1 MEPGLIIYL
10 LIAMAATTV
19 GAVPLGLVNLSVMEK
34 ALKNDTHG
42 AMQIALGASVVEVFF
57 ALSSLMA
64 GAKLSPFFVGN
75 PIVRYFVF
83 AVLVVSGLFFWF
95 KTNQQ
100 TTRKETGKSFGFLK
114 GALLNIVSIQVLL
127 FWLIVATVLS
137 AKQLL
142 PVTFS
147 EILLFLTGVWLT
159 KIAVLKGY
167 TFVAQMV
174 AARAQK
180 ISVKINR
187 IIGVV
192 LLVVAIVQLIK
203 I

>member
-1 MEPGLIIYL
+1 
-10 LIAMAATTV
+10 
-19 GAVPLGLVNLSVMEK
+19 
-34 ALKNDTHG
+34 
-42 AMQIALGASVVEVFF
+42 
-57 ALSSLMA
+57 MA

-95 KTNQQ
+95 ITNQQ
-100 TTRKETGKSFGFLK
+100 TTRKETGKSLGFLK

-147 EILLFLTGVWLT
+147 EILFFLTGVWLT
-159 KIAVLKGY
+159 KITVLKCY
-167 TFVAQMV
+167 AFVAQMV

-192 LLVVAIVQLIK
+192 LLVVAIVQFINF
-203 I
+203 